1 MMTKY
6 EVPMID
12 GEIDLDELSIMVRE
26 VSRDDTVEFLKALHD
41 FAIEKA
47 AATADAFAGSVYFG
61 DESVFDI
68 SPAIRA
74 LKETDNEREQMS
86 EEKPFITYDI
96 EGVISDIEA
105 GQANDVCI
113 DTLRRVQDFI
123 RAQAKE
129 IKDLKWSID
138 SKDRE
143 IRKLRVLLNENTT
156 D

>member
-1 MMTKY
+1 M
-6 EVPMID
+6 D
-12 GEIDLDELSIMVRE
+12 
-26 VSRDDTVEFLKALHD
+26 
-41 FAIEKA
+41 
-47 AATADAFAGSVYFG
+47 
-61 DESVFDI
+61 
-68 SPAIRA
+68 
-74 LKETDNEREQMS
+74 
-86 EEKPFITYDI
+86 KPDITYDI
-96 EGVISDIEA
+96 EGVISDISA

-123 RAQAKE
+123 RVQAKE

>member
-1 MMTKY
+1 
-6 EVPMID
+6 
-12 GEIDLDELSIMVRE
+12 
-26 VSRDDTVEFLKALHD
+26 
-41 FAIEKA
+41 
-47 AATADAFAGSVYFG
+47 
-61 DESVFDI
+61 
-68 SPAIRA
+68 
-74 LKETDNEREQMS
+74 MS

-96 EGVISDIEA
+96 EGVISDISA

-143 IRKLRVLLNENTT
+143 IRTLKASLTAT
-156 D
+156 PKFPQ